1 MKKTAD
7 SNFKQVI
14 PVLSSSDVQRD
25 VAWYEEHLGFELA
38 FWDGD
43 GYAGI
48 QREGIELHLQ
58 WHHNNEEDPVLPGVI
73 KLFVHDIHPIF
84 QELQQKG
91 VITNDRLRRHTPWG
105 THEFG
110 LFDLNNNAIFF
121 VQDV

>member
-7 SNFKQVI
+7 SNFKQII

-25 VAWYEEHLGFELA
+25 VAWYEKQLGFQLA

-48 QREGIELHLQ
+48 QRDGMEVHLQ
-58 WHHNNEEDPVLPGVI
+58 WHHNNEDDPVLPGVI
-73 KLFVHDIHPIF
+73 KLFVRDILPIF
-84 QELQQKG
+84 EELQRKG
-91 VITNDRLRRHTPWG
+91 LITEDRLRRHTPWG
-105 THEFG
+105 THELG

>member
-1 MKKTAD
+1 MTKTAD
-7 SNFKQVI
+7 SNFKQII

-25 VAWYEEHLGFELA
+25 VAWYEKQLGFQLA

-48 QREGIELHLQ
+48 QRDGIEVHLQ
-58 WHHNNEEDPVLPGVI
+58 WHHNNEDDPVLPGVI
-73 KLFVHDIHPIF
+73 KLFVSDILPIF
-84 QELQQKG
+84 EELQRKG
-91 VITNDRLRRHTPWG
+91 VVTEDRLRRHTSWG
-105 THEFG
+105 THELG